1 MNGMVDMSR
10 SQHRDTNSPR
20 DHPAKGKR
28 FYSIDVREDGLVDVY
43 LAPVVITYDT
53 DIGIREFD
61 ISVRV
66 VRGVEPWPELEEDV
80 RRRYDAWCESGEEI
94 NV

>member
-20 DHPAKGKR
+20 DHPAQGKR
-28 FYSIDVREDGLVDVY
+28 FYAIDVREDGLVDVY
-43 LAPVVITYDT
+43 LAPVCITHNAET
-53 DIGIREFD
+53 GAREFD
-61 ISVRV
+61 VPVRV

-80 RRRYDAWCESGEEI
+80 RRRYDAWCDSGEEI
-94 NV
+94 NL

>member
-1 MNGMVDMSR
+1 MNR
-10 SQHRDTNSPR
+10 QQHKDGNSPR
-20 DHPAKGKR
+20 DHPTKGKR

-94 NV
+94 NL